1 MPHKFAV
8 GDSVLFHPAGGRTID
23 AALGL
28 YLVTKRL
35 PAPGGKLHYRIKH
48 PKRTTRAH
56 RNRKRAEPVVKGMPK

>member
-8 GDSVLFHPAGGRTID
+8 GDSVLFHPAAGRTID

-48 PKRTTRAH
+48 P
-56 RNRKRAEPVVKGMPK
+56 NEPHERIAIESELSRS